1 MITPNLKKLAIRGA
15 TWTLLGYGISQLLRL
30 VSNII
35 LTRLLNPHLFGL
47 VSLVSTFLVALATF
61 SDIGLAPNVIQNPRG
76 EKSEFLNTAWTIQ
89 AIRGIILWLGS
100 ILIAWPAAIFYE
112 RQELLYLIPILGLT
126 MITAGFSSTAILTL
140 NRRLELAKLN
150 IYELTIF
157 SVNIITMIIWALLNP
172 SVWALVGGTLLSSVV
187 KMVSSFKLI
196 PNYSNRFFWDKSAA
210 DEIFSFGKWIFI
222 STAFTFVATQ
232 ADKLILGKVVSLEIL
247 GVYTIAFT
255 FALMPQSIISKIST
269 KVILPVLSKMTDL
282 SRQQLRRK
290 LLKQRRIV
298 LLGGIV
304 LVTLIVCFGDQLI
317 LHLYDNRYVQASW
330 MLPILGLGIWPNLL
344 FESSGQSL
352 IALGK
357 PSYQAWGQ
365 IAKSIHVTV
374 GLILGYYWF
383 GILGF
388 VVIVALNDIEL
399 YAVVSYGLFKEGLS
413 CLDQDLL
420 ATLLLLFVIFSVLMA
435 RYYLGFGWPLA
446 LLKPSH

>member
-1 MITPNLKKLAIRGA
+1 MPKIIEYLNMITPNLKKLAIRGA

-187 KMVSSFKLI
+187 
-196 PNYSNRFFWDKSAA
+196 
-210 DEIFSFGKWIFI
+210 
-222 STAFTFVATQ
+222 
-232 ADKLILGKVVSLEIL
+232 
-247 GVYTIAFT
+247 
-255 FALMPQSIISKIST
+255 
-269 KVILPVLSKMTDL
+269 
-282 SRQQLRRK
+282 
-290 LLKQRRIV
+290 
-298 LLGGIV
+298 
-304 LVTLIVCFGDQLI
+304 
-317 LHLYDNRYVQASW
+317 
-330 MLPILGLGIWPNLL
+330 
-344 FESSGQSL
+344 
-352 IALGK
+352 
-357 PSYQAWGQ
+357 
-365 IAKSIHVTV
+365 
-374 GLILGYYWF
+374 
-383 GILGF
+383 
-388 VVIVALNDIEL
+388 
-399 YAVVSYGLFKEGLS
+399 
-413 CLDQDLL
+413 
-420 ATLLLLFVIFSVLMA
+420 
-435 RYYLGFGWPLA
+435 
-446 LLKPSH
+446 